1 MDVMIKL
8 AKNILVGSALVTFA
22 GCTGFGLPG
31 VSQMKPFSYINH
43 GDQFGRDQLANR
55 WLVGKKLVPLKGRD
69 ANEVTTLL
77 GQPQEVQITKH
88 NVSEDWYFVY
98 YKAYKTRPNSEQGSF
113 LVRFYQKQVIDVIS
127 LS

>member
-1 MDVMIKL
+1 MIKF
-8 AKNILVGSALVTFA
+8 AKNIFLGSALAAFT
-22 GCTGFGLPG
+22 GCTGFGIPAVG
-31 VSQMKPFSYINH
+31 QMKPFAYLR

-55 WLVGKKLVPLKGRD
+55 WLVGRKLIPLKGRD

-77 GQPQEVQITKH
+77 GQPQEVQVTEH

-98 YKAYKTRPNSEQGSF
+98 YKAYKSWPNSEQGSF
-113 LVRFYQKQVIDVIS
+113 LVRFYQKQVIDVVS